1 MNIEEIKKEY
11 QRFLN
16 DTKRKGTESD
26 KTAFK
31 NNCAIR
37 FIQCYGIGNPKTMET
52 IKQLNIF

>member
-16 DTKRKGTESD
+16 DTKRKGTKAD
-26 KTAFK
+26 KTTFK
-31 NNCAIR
+31 NNCAIW
-37 FIQCYGIGNPKTMET
+37 FIQCYGIENPKTIET